1 MAGRSLN
8 KACLLGNVGKDTELR
23 YTNTGKAVASFSLAT
38 GESWRD
44 QSGTMQERTTW
55 HNVVAWDRL
64 AEICNQYVKKGK
76 QVYVEGR
83 IQNRSYDDKDGN
95 KRYISEIVATDLIL
109 LGGTGGSGGGE
120 RHTNNDFAPSASGPV
135 HEPVHND
142 FDQNL
147 PDSDLPF

>member
-109 LGGTGGSGGGE
+109 LGGTAGTGGE
-120 RHTNNDFAPSASGPV
+120 RHTNQDFASPASGPV

-142 FDQNL
+142 FDQNV